1 MRRSGRRSRLFLLAV
16 FIAVCVGLMGLSMSG
31 LLAPVEEI
39 AATPLNWLSGFFNRA
54 GLAIGGSFE
63 DLQTI
68 EELQQ
73 RNAELEQALALLQ
86 QEVVA
91 QREIVI
97 DYNRLAAA
105 FDYVSSVQNLE
116 TIMADVIGRDTA
128 PSLRTIVLNR
138 GTRDGVRIGMAVIV
152 EGNLIGRIIRV
163 GPTSSRVMLITSDD
177 SNIGA
182 RLQTTRDEGVVRGI
196 SETTMQMEMLPLNAT
211 VQNADLVI
219 TSGLGGN
226 LPANLTIGQ
235 VISTQ
240 RLEAGTQQT
249 AQIRSLVDFSRLEM
263 VQIITSFEPVD
274 QSIFE
279 RPAGATTGP

>member
-16 FIAVCVGLMGLSMSG
+16 FIAVCIGLMGLSISG
-31 LLAPVEEI
+31 LLSPVEEI
-39 AATPLNWLSGFFNRA
+39 AATPLNWLSGVFNRA
-54 GLAIGGSFE
+54 GLAIGGSLE

-73 RNAELEQALALLQ
+73 RNRELEQALAQLQ

-91 QREIVI
+91 QREIVV

-128 PSLRTIVLNR
+128 PSMRTIVLNR

-177 SNIGA
+177 SFISA
-182 RLQTTRDEGVVRGI
+182 RLQTTRDEGTVRGI
-196 SETTMQMEMLPLNAT
+196 SETTMQMEMLGLNAT

-226 LPANLTIGQ
+226 LPADLTIGQ

-249 AQIRSLVDFSRLEM
+249 AQIRSLVDFTRLEM
-263 VQIITSFEPVD
+263 VLIVTSFEPVD

-279 RPAGATTGP
+279 QTAGTPVAP

>member
-1 MRRSGRRSRLFLLAV
+1 MRRGARRGRFFVLTVL
-16 FIAVCVGLMGLSMSG
+16 IAICAGLIGLSAAG
-31 LLAPVEEI
+31 ILTPLEEI
-39 AATPLNWLSGFFNRA
+39 AATPLNWVSGVFNRL
-54 GLAIGGSFE
+54 GLIISGSTE
-63 DLQTI
+63 ELQTI

-73 RNAELEQALALLQ
+73 RNAELEQAIALLQ
-86 QEVVA
+86 EEVVA
-91 QREIVI
+91 QREIVA

-105 FDYVSSVQNLE
+105 VSYVSSAQNLE

-128 PSLRTIVLNR
+128 PALRTIVINR
-138 GTRDGVRIGMAVIV
+138 GTRDGIRQGMAVLA
-152 EGNLIGRIIRV
+152 ESNLVGRVIQV
-163 GPTSSRVMLITSDD
+163 GPTSARVELITSDD
-177 SNIGA
+177 SYISA
-182 RLQTTRDEGVVRGI
+182 RLQTSRDEGTVHGI
-196 SETTMQMEMLPLNAT
+196 SETTMQMEMLQLNAT

-226 LPANLTIGQ
+226 LPADLTIGQ

-263 VQIITSFEPVD
+263 VLVVTSFEPID

-279 RPAGATTGP
+279 QIGGTPVTP

>member
-16 FIAVCVGLMGLSMSG
+16 FIAVCVGLMGLSISG
-31 LLAPVEEI
+31 LLSPVEEI
-39 AATPLNWLSGFFNRA
+39 AATPLNWLSGVFNRA
-54 GLAIGGSFE
+54 GLAIGGSLE

-73 RNAELEQALALLQ
+73 RNRELEQALAQLQ

-91 QREIVI
+91 QREIVV

-128 PSLRTIVLNR
+128 PSMRTIVLNR

-177 SNIGA
+177 SFISA
-182 RLQTTRDEGVVRGI
+182 RLQTTRDEGTVRGI
-196 SETTMQMEMLPLNAT
+196 SETTMQMEMLGLNAT

-226 LPANLTIGQ
+226 LPADLTIGQ

-249 AQIRSLVDFSRLEM
+249 AQIRSLVDFTRLEM
-263 VQIITSFEPVD
+263 VLIVTSFEPVD

-279 RPAGATTGP
+279 QTAGTPVAP